1 MNATSPARRADVEV
15 PNPKSKRPEGIQN
28 PKSPRL
34 ILASQSPRRQ
44 ELLRIFNVP
53 FEVIPSTV
61 DEATA
66 PADLAPARL
75 ALWLAE
81 QKARDVARRCPDA
94 FVIGADTIVVVADEV
109 MGKPVDRDDAS
120 RMLRALSGVTHRV
133 ITGIAVHRVG
143 PPPLLLSNV
152 TETEVTFR
160 LLTDNEI
167 EAYLLTG
174 EPMDKAGAY
183 AIQGYGALL
192 AAGVRGD
199 YPNIVG
205 LPVARLAEMLRSVGF
220 RILGEP
226 PG

>member
-1 MNATSPARRADVEV
+1 LDFGFWTLDFGLV
-15 PNPKSKRPEGIQN
+15 
-28 PKSPRL
+28 
-34 ILASQSPRRQ
+34 LASQSPRRQ
-44 ELLRIFNVP
+44 ELLRILGVP
-53 FEVIPSTV
+53 FEVIPSSV
-61 DEATA
+61 DEAAA
-66 PADLAPARL
+66 PVDLAPARL

-81 QKARDVARRCPDA
+81 QKAQDVAARYPGA
-94 FVIGADTIVVVADEV
+94 FVIGADTIVVLADEV
-109 MGKPVDRDDAS
+109 MGKPADPDDAR

-133 ITGIAVHRVG
+133 ITGIAVRRAG
-143 PPPLLLSNV
+143 PHPLLLSDV
-152 TETEVTFR
+152 VETEVTFR

-192 AAGVRGD
+192 AAGIRGD

-205 LPVARLAEMLRSVGF
+205 LPVARLAELLRSVGF

-226 PG
+226 AG